1 MHGAGPAHGAPS
13 RSGSR
18 AVKSDGFDPDGEEVD
33 LPLEPAAEPGRGALD
48 WGVILDALEELVDAD
63 GLAALVRSCLAQ
75 VGLEGELLDARAE
88 PAGVAGEL
96 CAAARER
103 LEAQVRSREGHELGV
118 FPILVDGR
126 VGALLRVEAEAGRE
140 LIEARRLARLLGREL
155 GARRLSERLAE
166 LDARAAAVVEA
177 RERGR
182 APDAQIELE
191 PGAGPDLGVQ
201 ISGADGDDDHFDRR
215 RALEDLA
222 TIGATITERADELQA
237 LAIQTDLL
245 ALNAAIEASRAG
257 ESGRGFAVVA
267 GEVKELARA
276 SRAGVDAIRA
286 ELSRLAEAC
295 RSVTGQE
302 QAEPDPPL
310 SSEETL
316 RGSAALDALLEQ
328 LRELQ
333 RLPWI

>member
-1 MHGAGPAHGAPS
+1 MHGAGPACGAPR
-13 RSGSR
+13 RSDSR
-18 AVKSDGFDPDGEEVD
+18 AVKSGGLDPDGEGVD
-33 LPLEPAAEPGRGALD
+33 LPLEPAVEPGRGALD

-63 GLAALVRSCLAQ
+63 GLAALVRTCLAQ
-75 VGLEGELLDARAE
+75 VGLEGELLDAGAE
-88 PAGVAGEL
+88 PAGVVGEL

-103 LEAQVRSREGHELGV
+103 LEAQVRSREGLELGV

-126 VGALLRVEAEAGRE
+126 VGGFLRVEAAAGRE
-140 LIEARRLARLLGREL
+140 LLEARRLARLLGREL
-155 GARRLSERLAE
+155 GARRLSERLTE

-177 RERGR
+177 RERGV
-182 APDAQIELE
+182 APSALSEPEKGAERVAVEGSSDAE
-191 PGAGPDLGVQ
+191 
-201 ISGADGDDDHFDRR
+201 DDDHSDRA

-295 RSVTGQE
+295 GSVAAQE
-302 QAEPDPPL
+302 QAKRDLPP

-316 RGSAALDALLEQ
+316 RGSVALDALLEQ
-328 LRELQ
+328 VRELQ

>member
-1 MHGAGPAHGAPS
+1 MHEARPARGAGPW
-13 RSGSR
+13 SGSR
-18 AVKSDGFDPDGEEVD
+18 EVKSRGLDPDGDGVD

-63 GLAALVRSCLAQ
+63 GLASLVRSCLTQ

-96 CAAARER
+96 CAVARER
-103 LEAQVRSREGHELGV
+103 LEAQVRSHEGRELGI
-118 FPILVDGR
+118 FPILVDGQ
-126 VGALLRVEAEAGRE
+126 VGGLLRVKAAAGRE
-140 LIEARRLARLLGREL
+140 LIEARRLARLIGREL
-155 GARRLSERLAE
+155 GARRLSERLVE
-166 LDARAAAVVEA
+166 LDARVAAVLEA
-177 RERGR
+177 RDRGR
-182 APDAQIELE
+182 APAARIELE
-191 PGAGPDLGVQ
+191 PCAEPGLGAQ
-201 ISGADGDDDHFDRR
+201 TSGAADDDQQADRV
-215 RALEDLA
+215 RALEELS

-295 RSVTGQE
+295 GSVAGQE
-302 QAEPDPPL
+302 PAASDPPP

-316 RGSAALDALLEQ
+316 RGSVALEALLEQ
-328 LRELQ
+328 VRELQ